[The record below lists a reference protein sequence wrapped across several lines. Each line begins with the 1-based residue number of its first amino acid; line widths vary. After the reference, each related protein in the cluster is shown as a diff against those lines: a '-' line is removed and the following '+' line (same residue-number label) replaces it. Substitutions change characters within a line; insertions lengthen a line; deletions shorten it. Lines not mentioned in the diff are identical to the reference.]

1 MGDGDLPT
9 VTLKLTNKLS
19 QEVRKS
25 AFAFCW
31 EDTNDIALC
40 LLITCQW
47 VLLTSASQWGQSIN
61 QFPYLQHIYKKCLK
75 ALSKNTDVPV
85 KYLLKGREKK
95 KRGGLRREESIQFSC
110 ISVSYYILFVNTC
123 IQIFYIIYY
132 LTLYKTYGCDAV
144 LYSLFLL
151 HLLKVHYVNAELHK
165 LHFLVDGESSG
176 TLSL

>member
-85 KYLLKGREKK
+85 KYLLKGRGKKK
-95 KRGGLRREESIQFSC
+95 KRRAQEGGINTIFMYFC
-110 ISVSYYILFVNTC
+110 FIL
-123 IQIFYIIYY
+123 YIICKHMHSNFLYY
-132 LTLYKTYGCDAV
+132 LLPN
-144 LYSLFLL
+144 LI
-151 HLLKVHYVNAELHK
+151 
-165 LHFLVDGESSG
+165 
-176 TLSL
+176 